1 MKIKESYV
9 LREICGEKVL
19 SEEGIQ
25 NVNMSKFIR
34 LNESAAFLVESVGN
48 GDFTPESLAKKL
60 CARYD
65 VTEETA
71 LADAENL
78 CKVLMENGIAE

>member
-19 SEEGIQ
+19 SEEGIR

-34 LNESAAFLVESVGN
+34 LNDSAAFLVEAVGN
-48 GDFTPESLAKKL
+48 GDFTPESLAEML

-71 LADAENL
+71 LADAGNL
-78 CKVLMENGIAE
+78 CKVLLENGIAE